1 MNKLH
6 SNNRG
11 LTLVELIVVVAILGI
26 VSVGSI
32 GAIGLLHST
41 SAKETTTKLNSAL
54 SKARTES
61 MSRAQASMKL
71 YAEDSSYYVQ
81 YTINN
86 KEEPPIKI
94 GNSRVTITYTDTN
107 GMTYEINENA
117 VGENAALNTKES
129 IVIEFNRE
137 TGGFKPISGTNY
149 CKKFAVTSAGKS
161 YELECQK
168 LTGKI
173 VMK

>member
-11 LTLVELIVVVAILGI
+11 LSLVELIVVVAILGI

-32 GAIGLLHST
+32 GALGMLHNT
-41 SAKETTTKLNSAL
+41 SAKETATKLNSAL
-54 SKARTES
+54 SKARVES

-81 YTINN
+81 YSINGN
-86 KEEPPIKI
+86 EESPIKI
-94 GNSRVTITYTDTN
+94 GNSRVVITYTDTN
-107 GMTYEINENA
+107 GMTYEISENA
-117 VGENAALNTKES
+117 VGQNNSLNTKNN
-129 IVIEFNRE
+129 IVVEFNRE
-137 TGGFKPISGTNY
+137 TGGFKPISDTNY
-149 CKKFAVTSAGKS
+149 YKKFTVTSATKS
-161 YELECQK
+161 FDLECQK